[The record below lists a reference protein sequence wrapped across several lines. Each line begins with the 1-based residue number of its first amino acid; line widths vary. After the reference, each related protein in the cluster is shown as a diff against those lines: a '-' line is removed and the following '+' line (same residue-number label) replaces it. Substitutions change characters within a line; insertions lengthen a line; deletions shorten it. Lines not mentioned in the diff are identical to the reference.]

1 MASFKNYSSNYL
13 YIAFANDVRKI
24 HSVFSLFHLLYVRI
38 TNTRNVYVFNIY
50 TLLWNQILTL

>member
-50 TLLWNQILTL
+50 TLL